1 MSDDDERRDDLAAT
15 SESLQGDAE
24 RLVDIENE
32 KQTLDAADPRV
43 DSLSNEAERIAG
55 QIQQKSRV
63 ERDLAD
69 ELTPA
74 SDPSGGDPPARSN

>member
-24 RLVDIENE
+24 RLVDIERE
-32 KQTLDAADPRV
+32 KQDLDAADPRV
-43 DSLSNEAERIAG
+43 DALSIEAERVAG
-55 QIQQKSRV
+55 EIQDKSRI

-69 ELTPA
+69 DLPE
-74 SDPSGGDPPARSN
+74 DGRPPTRSN

>member
-1 MSDDDERRDDLAAT
+1 MPEDDDRRDDLAAT
-15 SESLQGDAE
+15 SESLEGDAE
-24 RLVDIENE
+24 RLLAIERE

-43 DSLSNEAERIAG
+43 DVLSIEAERIAV

-69 ELTPA
+69 GLEP
-74 SDPSGGDPPARSN
+74 GDGSPVRSN